1 MAIVGSMKIEKTMP
15 SKLFHLLCLQVD
27 DIKSE
32 KLTRYHFKED
42 ALRSLMGELL
52 VRYMLETHFSLSRNA
67 IRFQTNSFGKP
78 ELMDVKNLHFNLA
91 HSGNWVVVAIDKNPI
106 GIDIEEMKSI
116 DIDVMKEVLTTQEI
130 KSLQA
135 LPANEQP
142 SFFYDLWTLKESY
155 VKYKG
160 KGFTIPPSSISVDV
174 STGNFIKLFDINS
187 KQLPCFF
194 QQLKIDAAYKMAL
207 CTYQNSTVTYLPFTQ
222 QAIMNH
228 FLAVPS

>member
-15 SKLFHLLCLQVD
+15 SKLFQLLCLQVD
-27 DIKSE
+27 ETKRE
-32 KLTRYHFKED
+32 KLYRYHFQED

-52 VRYMLETHFSLSRNA
+52 VRYLFETHFSLSRDT
-67 IRFQTNSFGKP
+67 IRFQTNGFGKP
-78 ELMDVKNLHFNLA
+78 ELMDVNNLHFNLA
-91 HSGNWVVVAIDKNPI
+91 HSGNWIVAAIDKNPI

-130 KSLQA
+130 KTLQA

-142 SFFYDLWTLKESY
+142 YFFYNLWTIKESY

-160 KGFTIPPSSISVDV
+160 KGFSIPPASISVAV
-174 STGNFIKLFDINS
+174 SAENFIKLLDINS
-187 KQLPCFF
+187 NQLPCFF
-194 QQLKIDAAYKMAL
+194 HQLTIDAAYKMAL
-207 CTYQNSTVTYLPFTQ
+207 CTYQNTLVTHLPLTQ
-222 QAIMNH
+222 QTILNH